1 MQFQEKLMELRKQ
14 RGWSQEELGNRL
26 GVTRQT
32 ISKWEL
38 GQTTPEMDKLLELS
52 RLFEISLDDLLGNPY
67 RNPQPGQCSNTVVN
81 SQKDFAH
88 YEYKS
93 SKTICGIPLIHI
105 NIKRYGIGVA
115 KGILAIGNAGIGV
128 VAVGAF
134 SLGLISVGGLALGL
148 LSLGGLAA
156 GLFAIGGVAA
166 GLLSIGGVAVG
177 IYALGG
183 CAIGSY
189 AIGGAAVA
197 DKVALG
203 FAASGNIAIGESVE
217 GITTFYRQ
225 ENINF
230 AELEEVIL
238 QQFPDTSKFFLRI
251 LKFAI
256 TKK

>member
-1 MQFQEKLMELRKQ
+1 MEFQVNLMELRKQ
-14 RGWSQEELGNRL
+14 KGWSQEELGNRL

-67 RNPQPGQCSNTVVN
+67 HGQRKEQRSGIVVEN
-81 SQKDFAH
+81 RQAPDH

-105 NIKRYGIGVA
+105 NLKRYGIGVA
-115 KGILAIGNAGIGV
+115 RGILAIGNASIGV
-128 VAVGAF
+128 VAIGAF
-134 SLGLISVGGLALGL
+134 SLGIISVGGLVVGL

-156 GLFAIGGVAA
+156 GIFAVGGVAA
-166 GLLSIGGVAVG
+166 GFLSIGGVAFGV
-177 IYALGG
+177 YALGG

-189 AIGGAAVA
+189 AIGATAVA
-197 DKVALG
+197 DKVAMG
-203 FAASGNIAIGESVE
+203 FAAQGDIAIGESVE

-225 ENINF
+225 ENINY
-230 AELEEVIL
+230 AELEAVIL
-238 QQFPDTSKFFLRI
+238 QQFPNTSRLFLRI